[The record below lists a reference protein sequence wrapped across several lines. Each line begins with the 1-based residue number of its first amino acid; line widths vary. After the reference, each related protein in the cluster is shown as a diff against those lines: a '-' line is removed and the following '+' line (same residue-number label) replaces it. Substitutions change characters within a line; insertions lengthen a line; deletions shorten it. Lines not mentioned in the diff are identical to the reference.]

1 MQVRLYAT
9 LRQMA
14 RTRLIEVP
22 VEGKQTVGDVLRALV
37 ARYPELSDAVWH
49 TDGSLSGHIAVILNG
64 RDVRHLAGVE
74 TSLSDDDQLDVFPP
88 VAGGGDGDDLTHVTL
103 RFTSH
108 FRARAGQS
116 QTEFAFRGNTLR
128 GFVPAV
134 LEQYDIGDL
143 LLDGSNELKPY
154 VRVAINGRFSHTIG
168 NWEAPIPDGA
178 TVVLIHSYVVAF

>member
-1 MQVRLYAT
+1 MQALLYAT
-9 LRQMA
+9 LRQIA
-14 RTRLIEVP
+14 GTREVEIP
-22 VEGKQTVGDVLRALV
+22 VEGHQTVGEVLHVLV
-37 ARYPELSDAVWH
+37 ERYPRLSKAIWYP
-49 TDGSLSGHIAVILNG
+49 DGSLAAHVAVLLNG
-64 RDVRHLAGVE
+64 RDVRHLNGVD
-74 TSLSDDDQLDVFPP
+74 TPLSDDDCLAVFPP
-88 VAGGGDGDDLTHVTL
+88 VGGGASGDDLTHVTL

-108 FRARAGQS
+108 FRARVGQS
-116 QTEFAFRGNTLR
+116 QTEFAFKGNTLR

-154 VRVAINGRFSHTIG
+154 VRVAINGRFSQTIG